1 MWKIAIGPAKIVRQ
15 KTCGIETMVARAS
28 MSESNWNAVS
38 CLFVFVFVVTHQ
50 RLNNNIILA
59 SSFYPGRSDNSHVLA
74 RLDNHTL
81 HTPKVDNNGFGTDED
96 SIDDNDI
103 VELALKLPTKFSESL
118 AIEVSL
124 QRSTH
129 AN

>member
-1 MWKIAIGPAKIVRQ
+1 M
-15 KTCGIETMVARAS
+15 CGIEMMAARAS

-50 RLNNNIILA
+50 RLNNNIILV
-59 SSFYPGRSDNSHVLA
+59 SSFYPGHGDNSHVLA

-81 HTPKVDNNGFGTDED
+81 HTPKVDDDGFGTDED
-96 SIDDNDI
+96 SIDDNDV

-118 AIEVSL
+118 AIKESL
-124 QRSTH
+124 QCSTH